1 MKEKISLM
9 GVLCTVLWAYVLY
22 QIYPIWRLSWYAH
35 TNQDDWWMSFPV
47 HGEWVDTHSVW
58 KTLVAAWD
66 RGVFIY
72 KTWDGCFLSMTIG
85 SIPPSVFGEKYYC
98 LTFSIIVGMLLL
110 GAYSFFWVVLRC
122 LGKYRKSEVLA
133 VLALLTLIL
142 LEMFPFI
149 KEGYSWWVGGINYTF
164 FYGVFLLSQAFLVYY
179 LVKKSKISLI
189 LGSILSFCVGLG
201 NLLTG
206 LLNPE
211 VVIVEAVVLWLVGR
225 FGAEKKTYDFKFFIP
240 VCCSV
245 VGLGINVLC
254 PGNLLR
260 GDGLLGNNPFLAIK
274 DAIVLSTQMI
284 ATFHKASMIP
294 IYLTMGMI
302 LLYGAVR
309 AKSQVSVTFVH
320 PVGVSVVLYLLY
332 CSVITPIVYVGTTIY
347 GRCLN
352 QTFLSQH

>member
-1 MKEKISLM
+1 
-9 GVLCTVLWAYVLY
+9 
-22 QIYPIWRLSWYAH
+22 
-35 TNQDDWWMSFPV
+35 
-47 HGEWVDTHSVW
+47 
-58 KTLVAAWD
+58 
-66 RGVFIY
+66 
-72 KTWDGCFLSMTIG
+72 
-85 SIPPSVFGEKYYC
+85 
-98 LTFSIIVGMLLL
+98 
-110 GAYSFFWVVLRC
+110 
-122 LGKYRKSEVLA
+122 
-133 VLALLTLIL
+133 
-142 LEMFPFI
+142 MFPFI

-164 FYGVFLLSQAFLVYY
+164 FYGVFLLSQAFLVHY

-211 VVIVEAVVLWLVGR
+211 VVIVEAVVLWLVCR
-225 FGAEKKTYDFKFFIP
+225 FGAEKKAYDLKFFLP

-309 AKSQVSVTFVH
+309 AKSKVSVTFVH
-320 PVGVSVVLYLLY
+320 PVAVTVVLCLLY

-352 QTFLSQH
+352 QTFLSQHFFTVLILFYWAGWMAKHLKPLFRIAHPYYHAMIVGGLLSVFWSMKVHEFDHYTIYCRVSLEQGYADIFQAQMMERFKVYEDPNVKDCMFNSIDYVPSILYFDEDCLEDIKGYYDKNSITIVQQKHED